1 MRAFAYLLILATH
14 IASADEPSL
23 VVRVPERWQD
33 GGPMLHLEERAIA
46 EGLGGAK
53 QGETSI
59 FQIGPGARVVM
70 SGEWWTND
78 SWAEGKPHA
87 SSGELDVG
95 ARGWR
100 ARFELGADVGPFW
113 LGVHVAAGRVD
124 GRFEQGT
131 YRDIG
136 VSLLKRFRLSRWML
150 AWIGLTIGHRQWL
163 GDAPPPGEQNGP
175 SLMLTVGTT
184 FR

>member
-33 GGPMLHLEERAIA
+33 GEPLLHLDERTNA

-53 QGETSI
+53 QRETSI
-59 FQIGPGARVVM
+59 FQIGSAARVVM
-70 SGEWWTND
+70 SGELWTND
-78 SWAEGKPHA
+78 PWADGKPHA
-87 SSGELDVG
+87 SSGELDPA
-95 ARGWR
+95 ARGWL
-100 ARFELGADVGPFW
+100 ARFELGRDVGPFW
-113 LGVHVAAGRVD
+113 LSGHVTVGRVD

-150 AWIGLTIGHRQWL
+150 AWIGLTISSRQWL
-163 GDAPPPGEQNGP
+163 GGSPPPGEANGS